1 MGGVGGVRNR
11 QSWGCPGKGD
21 VAGGWSPGNQR
32 LLPFGGWTGNILEP
46 AVAGVFLTQGW
57 SQRGPGAEMPG
68 LIMGAVG
75 RLMRTRRT
83 RTGLRARA
91 KEKQGGSS
99 WLEGA
104 QVSVG
109 SVLGGSLGTRGH
121 SHPQPAWGAQ
131 RGLPG
136 VLARGIGRER
146 GLWTGA
152 EGALAMGRG

>member
-1 MGGVGGVRNR
+1 
-11 QSWGCPGKGD
+11 
-21 VAGGWSPGNQR
+21 
-32 LLPFGGWTGNILEP
+32 
-46 AVAGVFLTQGW
+46 
-57 SQRGPGAEMPG
+57 
-68 LIMGAVG
+68 MGAVG